1 MRRRLIP
8 RVVSLKQCHL
18 TQVTP
23 ERPVNISHPGNYF
36 HANVLMG
43 NKAEG
48 IRMGVTWKG
57 GMKCTQR
64 GKKEKMQP
72 ANEI

>member
-1 MRRRLIP
+1 MRLRLIP
-8 RVVSLKQCHL
+8 HVVSLKQCHP

-48 IRMGVTWKG
+48 MRMGVTGKG
-57 GMKCTQR
+57 G
-64 GKKEKMQP
+64 
-72 ANEI
+72 